1 MTQPAARTRLYN
13 YTEYATANPGAPYNA
28 AQHDAEANAD
38 IATINQLCTNIGLIQ
53 RDDGQLKNQSV
64 HQDAFSTAALAL
76 IASDF
81 TPRSLWLTATAYVV
95 GDMVQQSTSS
105 YVCSIAHTS
114 GTFNTDLAAG
124 RWIILGATAASAA
137 SSISNT
143 PAGNIAAT
151 DVQAAINELD
161 TEKAALAGSSAQVF
175 SVGSATSANHAPRA
189 SQVQNNSLFFAVA
202 AGTADA
208 MTATISTGAITALVD
223 GFEVSIRAF
232 GANTLTNPT
241 LNLTLGSTAT
251 GALTIVNGLTG
262 TALVA
267 GDIYGATHEMRLR
280 YRAAGTVWALM
291 NPTGAS
297 PSNIGTSGHVLTSQ
311 GPGARPLYL
320 PLSTAICAAVRQTV
334 SGGPTDSNG
343 LPNLSGSTGSTSVST
358 SNISSTAPLAVAAAY
373 GFDGA
378 SGRALDYFGFST
390 TNISWTGLSTNGTMY
405 LYVEVNTTTGA
416 LTTGSTTL
424 APTYQW
430 GGTYSTTNNQH
441 TYNIQDG
448 QMQVG
453 NGSTASQVARVFV
466 GQVTV
471 SGGVVTAI
479 TWYAYS
485 GRYQS
490 PFTSTLP
497 SGSTNTT
504 LNHNLG
510 VYPGTAEVEL
520 ECTSA
525 EYGFAVGDRLKT
537 HHTNNGASVPV
548 AFSYTA
554 TSMTFTTGNTSAWV
568 TTNRSTYSNQALTLA
583 NWRYRATAY
592 RGW

>member
-1 MTQPAARTRLYN
+1 MSQHDLDLA
-13 YTEYATANPGAPYNA
+13 NA
-28 AQHDAEANAD
+28 A
-38 IATINQLCTNIGLIQ
+38 G
-53 RDDGQLKNQSV
+53 
-64 HQDAFSTAALAL
+64 
-76 IASDF
+76 ASF
-81 TPRSLWLTATAYVV
+81 RS
-95 GDMVQQSTSS
+95 
-105 YVCSIAHTS
+105 
-114 GTFNTDLAAG
+114 DL
-124 RWIILGATAASAA
+124 
-137 SSISNT
+137 
-143 PAGNIAAT
+143 
-151 DVQAAINELD
+151 
-161 TEKAALAGSSAQVF
+161 
-175 SVGSATSANHAPRA
+175 
-189 SQVQNNSLFFAVA
+189 NS
-202 AGTADA
+202 
-208 MTATISTGAITALVD
+208 
-223 GFEVSIRAF
+223 
-232 GANTLTNPT
+232 
-241 LNLTLGSTAT
+241 
-251 GALTIVNGLTG
+251 
-262 TALVA
+262 ALVA
-267 GDIYGATHEMRLR
+267 LGTLQSGASAPATTFAYMLWADTTNGLLKQRNAANSGWIVRGALAESFVLSRSSNTILAGADLGKAIIATAGFTQTLTAAATLGDGWFCDYNAQGYSIVLDPNGAETIDGATTK
-280 YRAAGTVWALM
+280 TV
-291 NPTGAS
+291 TGSGRIYCNGSAFFTIGFPAS
-297 PSNIGTSGHVLTSQ
+297 SV
-311 GPGARPLYL
+311 
-320 PLSTAICAAVRQTV
+320 TAVCAAVRQTV
-334 SGGPTDSNG
+334 SSGPTDSNG
-343 LPNLSGSTGSTSVST
+343 LPNLSGSTGSTTVTT

-373 GFDGA
+373 GFDNTNGK
-378 SGRALDYFGFST
+378 ALDYFGFST
-390 TNISWTGLSTNGTMY
+390 SNLSWTGLSTNGTMF
-405 LYVEVNTTTGA
+405 LYVDVNTTTGA

-430 GGTYSTTNNQH
+430 GGTYSATNNQH

-448 QMQVG
+448 QMRVG

-554 TSMTFTTGNTSAWV
+554 TAMTFTTGNTNAWV

-583 NWRYRATAY
+583 NWKYRATAY